1 MTTPARLVWL
11 FDVDGTLLLTE
22 GAAREA
28 FACAVREHLHV
39 EDDLADIAFAGRT
52 EPLILGDILRKHG
65 RVLEHGDEARFW
77 DSVFGHIRGLLQP
90 ARGRLLPG
98 VTPLLD
104 RIAAEPGWVLG
115 LLTGNMTEM
124 ARIKLAHFGLDGRFV
139 FGAYGEQAQSRDA
152 LARRAV
158 AEAGR
163 RYGVPPQR
171 CVVVGDTEHDIT
183 CARVAGARVV
193 AVATGGRTRAE
204 LEALAPDLALDDLG
218 NPAPLIAWA
227 RSVAG
232 GE

>member
-1 MTTPARLVWL
+1 M
-11 FDVDGTLLLTE
+11 
-22 GAAREA
+22 
-28 FACAVREHLHV
+28 
-39 EDDLADIAFAGRT
+39 AFAGRT

-65 RVLEHGDEARFW
+65 RILEHGDEARFW
-77 DSVFGHIRGLLQP
+77 DAVFAHIRELLRP

-98 VTPLLD
+98 VIRVLD

-124 ARIKLAHFGLDGRFV
+124 ARIKLAHFGLDGRFT
-139 FGAYGEQAQSRDA
+139 FGAYGEQAESRDA

-163 RYGVPPQR
+163 RYGVPPR
-171 CVVVGDTEHDIT
+171 CCVVVGDTEHDIA
-183 CARVAGARVV
+183 CARAAGARVV

-218 NPAPLIAWA
+218 DPAPLMAWA
-227 RSVAG
+227 RSVAAR
-232 GE
+232 E